1 MGIAESLSSMADE
14 LAVKELI
21 AQREMAAQ
29 QAAQDQQAAKVER
42 EIVLGALTE
51 SAYIVAAAD
60 GALSD
65 AERSE
70 LGRGLAAITQA
81 SEDELAEMVDRV
93 APAVVEQGPKAR
105 LAEIAEVIS
114 DAELRE
120 AAYLVACA
128 VAWRDGGIGEKQ
140 GLALRG
146 LKDAFGYSEGKH
158 QALLAK
164 ARQLM

>member
-1 MGIAESLSSMADE
+1 MSIEAALSGMANE
-14 LAVKELI
+14 LALKEMI

-60 GALSD
+60 GKFSD
-65 AERSE
+65 AERGE
-70 LGRGLAAITQA
+70 LARGMAAITQS
-81 SEDELAEMVDRV
+81 SEDELVEMVDRV
-93 APAVVEQGPKAR
+93 APAVGEQGPKAR
-105 LAEIAEVIS
+105 FAEIAEVIS
-114 DAELRE
+114 DGELRD

-146 LKDAFGYSEGKH
+146 LKDAFGYSEAKH
-158 QALLAK
+158 QQLLAK
-164 ARQLM
+164 ARQLI

>member
-1 MGIAESLSSMADE
+1 MSIEESLSGMANE
-14 LAVKELI
+14 LAVKEMI

-65 AERSE
+65 GERTG
-70 LGRGLAAITQA
+70 LARGLAAITEA
-81 SEDELAEMVDRV
+81 SEDELCEMVDRV
-93 APAVVEQGPKAR
+93 APAVGEQGPKAR
-105 LAEIAEVIS
+105 FAEIAEVIS
-114 DAELRE
+114 DAELRD

-146 LKDAFGYSEGKH
+146 LKDAFGYSEAKH